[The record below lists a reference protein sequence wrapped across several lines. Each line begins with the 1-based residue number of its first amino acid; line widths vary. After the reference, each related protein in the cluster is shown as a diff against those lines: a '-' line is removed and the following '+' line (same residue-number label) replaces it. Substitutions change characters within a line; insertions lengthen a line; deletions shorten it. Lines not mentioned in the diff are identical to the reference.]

1 MMDSNDLSFS
11 FSGLKTAVRYMLP
24 KLGDYKVED
33 VCASFQEAVVDVL
46 IGKTLRAVE
55 ATGISLVAL
64 SGGNFSTA
72 ALRGKVVLVNF
83 WATYCA
89 ECIQEMPKLVDTYR
103 KYAPRGY
110 DTVAVAVRHDNPSRV
125 AQFVTKNELPF
136 KVALDSS
143 GELAKEF
150 GNVRITPMSFLI
162 DKRGRVLK
170 RFVGE
175 PNWAEFHELV
185 ERALTAS

>member
-1 MMDSNDLSFS
+1 MKAKIIVSV
-11 FSGLKTAVRYMLP
+11 A
-24 KLGDYKVED
+24 
-33 VCASFQEAVVDVL
+33 
-46 IGKTLRAVE
+46 
-55 ATGISLVAL
+55 LVAVAAVTVSAIAAISELTLIKPAPEVRFTPL
-64 SGGNFSTA
+64 SGDAFSTSE
-72 ALRGKVVLVNF
+72 LRGKVVLVNF

-89 ECIQEMPKLVDTYR
+89 ECIQEMPKLVETY
-103 KYAPRGY
+103 KKFAPRGY
-110 DTVAVAVRHDNPSRV
+110 ETVAIAVRHDNPGRV
-125 AQFVTKNELPF
+125 AQFVAKNQLPF

-143 GELAKEF
+143 GALAKEF
-150 GNVRITPMSFLI
+150 GNVRVTPMSFLI